1 MINQVTLIGNLGR
14 DPEIKYMPSGS
25 AVCNFSVA
33 TTKKWKDSQSGAQKE
48 RTEWHNCAAFGKL
61 GEICDQWLRKGSQVY
76 IQGELRTRKWEK
88 DGQNHYST
96 EIIVDE
102 MKMLGKRPEGAGATG
117 PHPNRRGQLP
127 GDAKDQDGMP
137 PAGTDSKGDD
147 FDDDIPF

>member
-33 TTKKWKDSQSGAQKE
+33 TTKKWKDKSTGAQKE
-48 RTEWHNCAAFGKL
+48 ATEWHNCAAFGRL
-61 GEICDQWLRKGSQVY
+61 AEVCEQWLRKGSQVY
-76 IQGELRTRKWEK
+76 IQGELRTRNWEK
-88 DGQNHYST
+88 EGQKHYST

-102 MKMLGKRPEGAGATG
+102 MKMLGKRPEGAGAG
-117 PHPNRRGQLP
+117 QPSNRRGQLP
-127 GDAKDQDGMP
+127 SEGTSGAGAGPGAP
-137 PAGTDSKGDD
+137 PAGGGDD